1 MTTTITGVVNN
12 GKVIPNRP
20 LPEGAFV
27 EIHMSHEAQD
37 VPPAL
42 MEEMMAWQ
50 QGSAD
55 ALALVER
62 LADQEGPEKTPST

>member
-1 MTTTITGVVNN
+1 MTTTITGVVTN
-12 GKVIPNRP
+12 GRVIPNRP

-27 EIHMSHEAQD
+27 EIQVRNEPLD

-50 QGSAD
+50 QGSAE

-62 LADQEGPEKTPST
+62 LADQEGADETR

>member
-1 MTTTITGVVNN
+1 MTTTITGVVTN
-12 GKVIPNRP
+12 GRVIPNRP

-27 EIHMSHEAQD
+27 EIQVRNEPLD

-50 QGSAD
+50 QGSAE
-55 ALALVER
+55 AITLVDR
-62 LADQEGPEKTPST
+62 LAS